1 MPPINKL
8 RVGEVFVY
16 SDKFEKQPNQ
26 ELIGGLPNYYAATH
40 TAGTTTAKLVKGI
53 NPLQSVKQT
62 DGRVRMP
69 AIIIVS
75 SPRKAGS
82 ENTPWENYL
91 DVDNGYARYFGDNYK
106 PDQDPDDAKGNF
118 RLIEQFNMHRS
129 ENRSERMRASPIVI
143 FERPAVGLLIFQGI
157 GVITSVER
165 VMQRVPGAN
174 TAFAN
179 YAFEISV
186 LSLAE
191 TVDTLDWN
199 WISKRR
205 DSTVSDHEAFELAPE
220 SWKTWVNKGYGA
232 LTSVR
237 RSVAKTSIVAKEE
250 QLPNSTSTEY
260 KDLVQIYDYYTDNKN
275 KHVFEYLAAKV
286 AERLLQ
292 VHGRGYTHGWIT
304 KASGDGGADFVGRLD
319 LGDGSSKLRIVVL
332 GQAKCEKIS
341 TATGGNHIARL
352 VSRLRR
358 GWVGVYVTTS
368 FFSYPVQME
377 VIEDRCPIMMVNG
390 KRVAQETKKMARECG
405 LELLDYL
412 KMVDEEY
419 RKKSLGVNVRR
430 LDPEQVLIMS

>member
-1 MPPINKL
+1 MPSISRL
-8 RVGEVFVY
+8 RVGDVFVY
-16 SDKFEKQPNQ
+16 SDKFEKQPTQ
-26 ELIGGLPNYYAATH
+26 EQIDGLPNYYAATY

-53 NPLQSVKQT
+53 NPLQSVKQAG
-62 DGRVRMP
+62 GRERMP

-82 ENTPWENYL
+82 EDTPWENYL

-106 PDQDPDDAKGNF
+106 PDQDPDDANGNF
-118 RLIEQFNMHRS
+118 RLLEQFKMHRS
-129 ENRSERMRASPIVI
+129 ENRDERIKASPIVI
-143 FERPAVGLLIFQGI
+143 FERPAVGRLLFQGI

-165 VMQRVPGAN
+165 VMQRVPGET

-179 YAFEISV
+179 YAFELTV

-191 TVDTLDWN
+191 TGDTLDWN

-205 DSTVSDHEAFELAPE
+205 DPAVSDLEAFALAPD
-220 SWKTWVNKGYGA
+220 SWKTWVNKGHGA
-232 LTSVR
+232 LTSTR
-237 RSVAKTSIVAKEE
+237 RSVAKTSVVAKEE
-250 QLPNSTSTEY
+250 QLPETTSAEH
-260 KDLVQIYDYYTDNKN
+260 KDLVQIYNFYTDNKN
-275 KHVFEYLAAKV
+275 KHGFEYLAAKV
-286 AERLLQ
+286 AERLFQ

-319 LGDGSSKLRIVVL
+319 VGDGFSKLRIVVL
-332 GQAKCEKIS
+332 GQAKCEKI
-341 TATGGNHIARL
+341 TAATGGNHIARL

-368 FFSYPVQME
+368 FFSDPVQQE

-390 KRVAQETKKMARECG
+390 KRVAQETKKMAREAG
-405 LELLDYL
+405 LELIDYL

-419 RKKSLGVNVRR
+419 RKQAEGADVRR
-430 LDPEQVLIMS
+430 LDPEQVLFMA